1 MQCPLRSYL
10 FLEKDLILFFTLL
23 CWLFCLFSVTMSL
36 LYRINL
42 RLRFFS
48 SFWKFYMSP
57 GMVFCLSI
65 LLILLFDGL
74 LLDDEPLWEPLE
86 WSVVQTW
93 ILYSY
98 IFTWASEVIFSS
110 RYGSFTN
117 RDKVV
122 WIGLFRTYY
131 GLLYWF
137 FINLIIVTVFVTL
150 PFYFEI
156 TYAISYSVVW
166 WNWLSSV
173 FFFKFIS
180 FFSVILLLMSLI
192 RLRARWTSQWEIRYL
207 LLLVLFFL
215 SFLFYFQTFITWFSF
230 FTDTD
235 TFRKSGWSELSRV
248 TNGPLKWGWGSSS
261 RDHFSY
267 HKTTTAFWAK
277 NDQLVLSSLLFI
289 NIFLF
294 LFLFFLILQV
304 IAYYWVLSYSGE
316 ISHNG
321 LTYLYSTVLHFF
333 YLILGFSFLVL
344 LSLIY
349 QFMRFPV
356 ELFYY
361 VKFVQLMRLEG
372 ELVLDIFLV

>member
-1 MQCPLRSYL
+1 MAPGTI
-10 FLEKDLILFFTLL
+10 FL
-23 CWLFCLFSVTMSL
+23 
-36 LYRINL
+36 
-42 RLRFFS
+42 
-48 SFWKFYMSP
+48 
-57 GMVFCLSI
+57 LSI
-65 LLILLFDGL
+65 LAILLLDGL

-86 WSVVQTW
+86 WSVIQNW

-117 RDKVV
+117 RDKIV
-122 WIGLFRTYY
+122 WIGLFRVYY

-137 FINLIIVTVFVTL
+137 FINLVIVTIFVTL

-166 WNWLSSV
+166 WNWISSI

-180 FFSVILLLMSLI
+180 FFAVILTLVSLV
-192 RLRARWTSQWEIRYL
+192 RLRARWSTQRDTRL
-207 LLLVLFFL
+207 LILLILILL
-215 SFLFYFQTFITWFSF
+215 SFLFYFQTLNTWFGF
-230 FTDTD
+230 FTDVEA
-235 TFRKSGWSELSRV
+235 FRKSGWSELSRI
-248 TNGPLKWGWGSSS
+248 TNGPLKWGWGSSN

-267 HKTTTAFWAK
+267 HKTTTTFWAK

-304 IAYYWVLSYSGE
+304 VTYYWVLAYSGE
-316 ISHNG
+316 VSHNG
-321 LTYLYSTVLHFF
+321 LTYLYSTLLHFF
-333 YLILGFSFLVL
+333 YLILGFSILVL

-349 QFMRFPV
+349 QFMRFPT
-356 ELFYY
+356 ELYYY
-361 VKFVQLMRLEG
+361 VKFIQLMRLEG
-372 ELVLDIFLV
+372 EMLLDIFHFFLF